1 TDALLSQLD
10 AKELVVRVAEALAP
24 GQVPAPLAAF
34 GAAVDAE
41 VGTVCFRFRP
51 SETPVGRLLAA
62 VTAAGLTVADITTRE
77 PDLEDLFLRL
87 TRESDAAREAAA

>member
-1 TDALLSQLD
+1 MVLPDHRIRTFRALHPDS
-10 AKELVVRVAEALAP
+10 A
-24 GQVPAPLAAF
+24 VPVAAF

-41 VGTVCFRFRP
+41 AGTVCFRFRP